1 MSQSAMQG
9 WIESV
14 LQGGIKVSPCTR
26 WDKQILTFLLLPK
39 NCNARWDRL
48 IMHGGIKVFLSTR
61 WDKH

>member
-1 MSQSAMQG
+1 MQG
-9 WIESV
+9 GIESV

-26 WDKQILTFLLLPK
+26 WDKQILMFLLLPK

-48 IMHGGIKVFLSTR
+48 IMHGGIKAFLSTR